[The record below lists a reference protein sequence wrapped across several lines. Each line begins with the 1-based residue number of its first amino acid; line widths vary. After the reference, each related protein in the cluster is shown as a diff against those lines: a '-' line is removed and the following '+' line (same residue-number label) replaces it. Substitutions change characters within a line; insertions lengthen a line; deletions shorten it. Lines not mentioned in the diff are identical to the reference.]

1 MVKAFIGTYGDAEQ
15 YNKGARSQAD
25 GRPLKSWARI
35 KRLADGSYEISIKNF
50 QGAVLGILTPDNKF
64 KFTLS
69 DAQARS
75 VQYTLGSSLH
85 GALPFYWYRV
95 ATGRWKIVHARHIPR
110 YGQYHSIMKKEAPE
124 YFEGIT
130 FDLLTGDCVN
140 RRPNLLSTVNPDARR
155 VWRSKL
161 TKFKRGIKVR
171 EKLGVFDTLLKE
183 SGLPRPLLLIN
194 FYTSEGVA
202 QVAEIIKSET
212 FSTESMKSFAYMAY
226 TLHGLRAPTSVA
238 NTVDAYLRNHS
249 IALRK
254 HFNVFDNQGD
264 STNDNDR

>member
-1 MVKAFIGTYGDAEQ
+1 
-15 YNKGARSQAD
+15 
-25 GRPLKSWARI
+25 
-35 KRLADGSYEISIKNF
+35 
-50 QGAVLGILTPDNKF
+50 
-64 KFTLS
+64 
-69 DAQARS
+69 
-75 VQYTLGSSLH
+75 
-85 GALPFYWYRV
+85 
-95 ATGRWKIVHARHIPR
+95 
-110 YGQYHSIMKKEAPE
+110 MKKEAPE

-140 RRPNLLSTVNPDARR
+140 RRPNLLSTVNPDARK

-183 SGLPRPLLLIN
+183 QKLRPVFPVN

-212 FSTESMKSFAYMAY
+212 FSTESMKAFAYMAC
-226 TLHGLRAPTSVA
+226 TLHGLRAPISVT